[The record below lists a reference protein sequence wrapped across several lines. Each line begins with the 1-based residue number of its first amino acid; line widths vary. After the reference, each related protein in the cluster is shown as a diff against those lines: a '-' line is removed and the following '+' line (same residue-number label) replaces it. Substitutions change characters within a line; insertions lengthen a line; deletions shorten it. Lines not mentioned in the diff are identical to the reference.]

1 MTSAVGGIRAE
12 LAQADSEGL
21 KSAVG
26 GIRAELAAFRVEVRE
41 QFENVTDR
49 LRLLENRL
57 GALSTELPKLRRAI
71 NDVRAEVELLR
82 LKAEAIETATLE
94 TSLRVIQLRDDMQQR
109 FRVVHERLSA
119 FEKKFAA

>member
-1 MTSAVGGIRAE
+1 MKETQLDRFEKKFDSFVEYVQGRFQRIETEIEALTSAVGGIRAE

-71 NDVRAEVELLR
+71 ND
-82 LKAEAIETATLE
+82 
-94 TSLRVIQLRDDMQQR
+94 
-109 FRVVHERLSA
+109 
-119 FEKKFAA
+119 